1 MKSKTRGGVDYG
13 LNSLKTTP
21 DKQMRKS
28 VEKLKV
34 QERRFNNIQ
43 LKGLVK
49 GVEWYSDS
57 HVKTL
62 INNAAR
68 NLKITANYA
77 DKF

>member
-1 MKSKTRGGVDYG
+1 
-13 LNSLKTTP
+13 
-21 DKQMRKS
+21 MRKS

-43 LKGLVK
+43 LKGQVK

-68 NLKITANYA
+68 NLKITANS
-77 DKF
+77 DKFWSNE

>member
-1 MKSKTRGGVDYG
+1 
-13 LNSLKTTP
+13 
-21 DKQMRKS
+21 MRKS

-43 LKGLVK
+43 LKGQVK